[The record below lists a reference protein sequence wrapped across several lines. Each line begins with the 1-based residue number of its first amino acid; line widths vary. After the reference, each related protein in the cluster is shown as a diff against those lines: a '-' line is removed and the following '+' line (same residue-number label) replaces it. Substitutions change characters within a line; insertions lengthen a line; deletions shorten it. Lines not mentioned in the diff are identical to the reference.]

1 MSRTLLSRKPLA
13 RLAAAAGTVAL
24 AVGLGACGTS
34 DDKVGGASDGANP
47 EWKDLTFTIGEQS
60 DGIKTL
66 AATSGAFKDASYKIK
81 FAKFE
86 YGPPLVA
93 AAGTGDIDLGMVGSV
108 PPIAGAAKDLGF
120 KVVATQQPYSTDT
133 PNENIIVPK
142 GSKAKTLKDLRGKRI
157 AVPQGSS
164 AHGLLLNALKAE
176 GLTPQDVKIV
186 YLDPKS
192 GAAAFDS
199 GKVDAW
205 SIWNPQGQF
214 AIEKGARVIV
224 KGLPPVDDTNLYYVG
239 SDKSLGDDVRRAALA
254 DVLTRIAN
262 AYAWGNSHPDE
273 HAEAISKD
281 SGIPLEQAKATEEA
295 WRYRLQYVSDEKIAS
310 GQQLADVF
318 FEAGEIP
325 KKVVFANVVDNILP
339 ASFDVG

>member
-1 MSRTLLSRKPLA
+1 MSRRFT
-13 RLAAAAGTVAL
+13 RLVAAAGTAAL
-24 AVGLGACGTS
+24 SLALVACGS
-34 DDKVGGASDGANP
+34 SGGDAKVGGAADGAHP
-47 EWKDLTFTIGEQS
+47 EWKKLTFTVGEQS

-66 AATSGAFKDASYKIK
+66 AATSGAFDDASYKIK

-93 AAGTGDIDLGMVGSV
+93 AASTGDIDLGMVGSV

-120 KVVATQQPYSTDT
+120 KVIGLELPESPDKAL
-133 PNENIIVPK
+133 ENIIVPK
-142 GSKAKTLKDLRGKRI
+142 GSTAKSLKDLKGKRI

-205 SIWNPQGQF
+205 SIWNPQGEF
-214 AIEKGARVIV
+214 ALQKGAKVLV
-224 KGLPPVDDTNLYYVG
+224 PGVPPVDPGSQYYVG
-239 SDKSLGDDVRRAALA
+239 SSKSLDDKVRRAALT
-254 DVLTRIAN
+254 DLLQRIGK
-262 AYAWGNSHPDE
+262 AYAWGNAHPDK
-273 HAEAISKD
+273 HAEAIATD
-281 SGIPLEQAKATEEA
+281 SGIPLEQATASEPV
-295 WRYRLQYVSDEKIAS
+295 WRFTLGYVDDAHVQA
-310 GQQLADVF
+310 GQQLADNF
-318 FEAGEIP
+318 FEAGEIA
-325 KKVVFANVVDNILP
+325 KKVDFANVVDNLLTP
-339 ASFDVG
+339 DYDPTETN

>member
-1 MSRTLLSRKPLA
+1 MSRTIA
-13 RLAAAAGTVAL
+13 RLAVTLGAAALAATAL
-24 AVGLGACGTS
+24 TACGNS
-34 DDKVGGASDGANP
+34 ADNIGGAAAGANP

-66 AATSGAFKDASYKIK
+66 AETSGAFKDASYKLK

-93 AAGTGDIDLGMVGSV
+93 AAGAGDVDLGMVGSV

-120 KVVATQQPYSTDT
+120 KVIATQAPYSTKDAL
-133 PNENIIVPK
+133 ENIIVPK
-142 GSKAKTLKDLRGKRI
+142 GSTAKTLADLRGKRI

-164 AHGLLLNALKAE
+164 AHGLALNALKAA
-176 GLTPQDVKIV
+176 GLTPQDVKLV
-186 YLDPKS
+186 YLDPKA

-214 AIEKGARVIV
+214 AINKGARVLV
-224 KGLPPVDDTNLYYVG
+224 PGVPPVDDTNLYYVG
-239 SDKSLGDDVRRAALA
+239 STRSLDDKVRKAALT
-254 DVLTRIAN
+254 DVLERIAK
-262 AYAWGNSHPDE
+262 AYAWGNSHPKE
-273 HAEAISKD
+273 HAEAISQD
-281 SGIPLEQAKATEEA
+281 SGVPIAQVDQSLAAY
-295 WRYRLQYVSDEKIAS
+295 RYRLQYVGPDKVTS
-310 GQQLADVF
+310 GQTLADNF

-325 KKVVFANVVDNILP
+325 KKVDFAEVVENILP
-339 ASFDVG
+339 KGFDVG

>member
-1 MSRTLLSRKPLA
+1 MSPKLA
-13 RLAAAAGTVAL
+13 RLAATLGAAAL
-24 AVGLGACGTS
+24 AASVLTACGAS
-34 DDKVGGASDGANP
+34 EDKIGGSADGANP
-47 EWKDLTFTIGEQS
+47 EWKNLTFTIGEQS

-66 AATSGAFKDASYKIK
+66 AETSGAFKDASYKLK

-93 AAGTGDIDLGMVGSV
+93 AASTGDIDLGMVGSV

-120 KVVATQQPYSTDT
+120 KVIATQQPYSTKDAL
-133 PNENIIVPK
+133 ENILVPK
-142 GSKAKTLKDLRGKRI
+142 GSKARTLADLKGKRI

-164 AHGLLLNALKAE
+164 AHGLALNALKAA
-176 GLTPQDVKIV
+176 GLSPKDVKLV

-214 AIEKGARVIV
+214 AINKGARVLVPGI
-224 KGLPPVDDTNLYYVG
+224 PPVDDTNLYYVG
-239 SDKSLGDDVRRAALA
+239 SEKSLDDKVRKAALT
-254 DVLTRIAN
+254 DVLERIAH
-262 AYAWGNSHPDE
+262 AYAWGNAHPKE

-281 SGIPLEQAKATEEA
+281 SGVPVEQVNQSLAAY
-295 WRYRLQYVSDEKIAS
+295 RYRLQYVSPEKVTS
-310 GQQLADVF
+310 GQTLADNF

-325 KKVVFANVVDNILP
+325 KKVDFAKVVENILP
-339 ASFDVG
+339 KGFNVG